1 MNKVGMAALAAALGV
16 AFAVTP
22 SVAQQTQQG
31 GQSGRNAAG
40 PQSGAA
46 GPGATGSGVTGQ
58 QGKLSDTTV
67 QKVGTA
73 LRQMASIRQEYSER
87 AQATPAPQQQKE
99 LTDQAQTEMVK
110 VISDQGL
117 SVQQYNQVIQ
127 MAQADPALKE
137 RLLQVAQ
144 SGD

>member
-1 MNKVGMAALAAALGV
+1 MNEVGMAALAAALGV
-16 AFAVTP
+16 ALAVTP

-31 GQSGRNAAG
+31 GQSGRGAAA
-40 PQSGAA
+40 PQSGA
-46 GPGATGSGVTGQ
+46 PTQ
-58 QGKLSDTTV
+58 QGKLSDSTV

-73 LRQMASIRQEYSER
+73 LRQMATIRQEYSER
-87 AQATPAPQQQKE
+87 AQSTTAPQQQKE

-127 MAQADPALKE
+127 MAQADPGLKE

>member
-16 AFAVTP
+16 ALAVTP
-22 SVAQQTQQG
+22 AVAQQTQQG
-31 GQSGRNAAG
+31 GQSGRNAVTPQST
-40 PQSGAA
+40 PQSGATA
-46 GPGATGSGVTGQ
+46 Q